1 MTVYDRINSLDILSV
16 LDAGGISYKKDGSS
30 KHTFILLG
38 PDGKT
43 DTSFKAST
51 QKNIVKDFWKSD
63 MKWWPFDFVW
73 RYILKVDTQS
83 DDGRLETIRWFVD
96 KNLVVDEK
104 IKKAFQKTLNPKEL
118 HERFDEF
125 LLWGYKEEVGKF
137 LKNRGVKYE
146 FIKKNQNLIGSV
158 FKDVWYYDNFYTTE
172 WETWKEWDTWVTKD
186 PEDKAK
192 SVWVLMFPCMDEKGN
207 RIWMKLRRV
216 DGKKIRGHKSYAPS
230 WLKTGI
236 LYDDKSISKDQAI
249 IVEWETDYIILKIL
263 WYKSVIWNLWWV
275 ASNKEALKS
284 LLFNVSKVICMYD
297 NDEAWI
303 MHKQWLAEA
312 FGRVVYQVDP
322 PIREDANGKTL
333 TDINDLYKVWF
344 DTKRKWDEILK
355 EAYPIGWI
363 SKDQN
368 SNSYRFLYL
377 RNPLEYFDKEQW
389 CIVSKEK
396 IMNHVWVTWK
406 ELFNMRR
413 DKQISELID
422 TCYWYG
428 WREWYHNIMDE
439 EEILCDPW
447 TAEPKLHP
455 HIKALIDNIWR
466 GKKENIDWLHKA
478 VLFKLTHVNNVH
490 VPAVVLFWAGWSG
503 KWTWVNFL
511 SHLFGQ
517 SNTLKWLKQK
527 DLEGTHDSFAGDKL
541 IVEFHELSSQNT
553 AQDKKMLDRM
563 KSMIWEE
570 WITVRR
576 MYRDTEPVR
585 NIAWFQMSSNHKVP
599 IQLDSKHSGNRR
611 FTIIKTWDRLDANMA
626 IQMNKTTFKDR
637 EIMLEYVAWLY
648 ATFPDVPKM
657 TSFPALE
664 NEDKRMLE
672 DTTEWVWNLFFE
684 WVELKYPHIWKISN
698 GQKKILLEAYRSE
711 TDDEEYGDPK
721 YKTKNFDN
729 SLSHK
734 YEKKSVK
741 IDWITTRWY
750 FIRKTSYQKEHLVPA
765 GSKWYFDQKEWT
777 KEANLLRS
785 KMNNKS
791 FASL

>member
-1 MTVYDRINSLDILSV
+1 MNVYDRINSLDILSV
-16 LDAGGISYKKDGSS
+16 LDAAGISYKKDGSS
-30 KHTFILLG
+30 SHTFTLLG

-51 QKNIVKDFWKSD
+51 QKNIVKDFGKSD
-63 MKWWPFDFVW
+63 IKGWPFDFAG
-73 RYILKVDTQS
+73 RYILDVDTQS
-83 DDGRLETIRWFVD
+83 NEWKLATIKWFVD
-96 KNLVVDEK
+96 KNLVVDEG
-104 IKKAFQKTLNPKEL
+104 IKKAFEKSLSSDEL
-118 HERFDEF
+118 LSRFDEF
-125 LLWGYKEEVGKF
+125 LLGGYKDEVGKF
-137 LKNRGVKYE
+137 LRKRGVKYE
-146 FIKKNQNLIGSV
+146 FIQKHQNLIGTV
-158 FKDVWYYDNFYTTE
+158 FKDIGFYDNFYTTE
-172 WETWKEWDTWVTKD
+172 GETWKEWDKWVTKD

-192 SVWVLMFPCMDEKGN
+192 AVPVLMFPCFDDKGK
-207 RIWMKLRRV
+207 RVWMKLRRI
-216 DGKKIRGHKSYAPS
+216 DGKTIRGQKSYAPT
-230 WLKTGI
+230 WLKTWL
-236 LYDDKSISKDQAI
+236 LYDEKSIDKDQAI
-249 IVEWETDYIILKIL
+249 IVEWETDYLILRIL
-263 WYKSVIWNLWWV
+263 WYKSVIWNLGWV
-275 ASNKEALKS
+275 ASNKESLKS
-284 LLFNVSKVICMYD
+284 LLFNVSKVICLYD

-303 MHKQWLAEA
+303 MHKQWLADA
-312 FGRVVYQVDP
+312 FGRVIYQVDP
-322 PIREDANGKTL
+322 PIREDAKGNTL
-333 TDINDLYKVWF
+333 TDVNDLYNVWF
-344 DTKRKWDEILK
+344 DTKRKWDWILK
-355 EAYPIGWI
+355 DVYPIGWT

-396 IMNHVWVTWK
+396 IMNHVWVTGK

-422 TCYWYG
+422 TCYRYG
-428 WREWYHNIMDE
+428 GKEGYHNTMNED
-439 EEILCDPW
+439 EILCDPGD
-447 TAEPKLHP
+447 ADPILHP
-455 HIKALIDNIWR
+455 HIKALVDNI
-466 GKKENIDWLHKA
+466 GNNKQENIAWLHKA
-478 VLFKLTHVNNVH
+478 ILFKLTHVNNVH

-511 SHLFGQ
+511 SHLFWD

-585 NIAWFQMSSNHKVP
+585 NIAWFQMSSNHKIP

-626 IQMNKTTFKDR
+626 IHMNKKTFKDK
-637 EIMLEYVAWLY
+637 EIMRSYVAWLY
-648 ATFPDVPKM
+648 QTYPEVPKM
-657 TSFPALE
+657 TSFASLE
-664 NEDKRMLE
+664 NEDKRNLE
-672 DTTEWVWNLFFE
+672 DTTEGIWNLFFE
-684 WVELKYPHIWKISN
+684 WFELKYPHIWKIST
-698 GQKKILLEAYRSE
+698 GQKKLLVEAFRSE

-741 IDWITTRWY
+741 INWVTTRWY
-750 FIRKTSYQKEHLVPA
+750 FIRKTSYQIENLIPS
-765 GSKWYFDQKEWT
+765 GSKGYFDEKEWL
-777 KEANLLRS
+777 KEANSLRWV
-785 KMNNKS
+785 MNNKN
-791 FASL
+791 FGTL